1 MFEPCLQSL
10 RVGGRQVAIASI
22 GSGRVEFSL
31 VDFYHGLQRLIG
43 VDTLKLTG
51 PEIAKIMD
59 DLRAGFEDGHLR
71 TSAPRAWPLDQ
82 AIDAYEAVGK
92 GDGSNKHVLLTRRN

>member
-1 MFEPCLQSL
+1 MLSPSDISPLISL
-10 RVGGRQVAIASI
+10 GCAK
-22 GSGRVEFSL
+22 GSKHGVESL
-31 VDFYHGLQRLIG
+31 IDFYHNLQRLIG

-71 TSAPRAWPLDQ
+71 PSSVQTWTLDQ
-82 AIDAYEAVGK
+82 GIDAYAAVEK
-92 GDGSNKHVLLTRRN
+92 GVTSSKHVLLPRRY